1 MQELLEVSLAGTV
14 QEPGRCRA
22 GLIVEAQLFEELLGL
37 PIDSHAETLVA
48 LVIRGE
54 DFCLLLWMCLDQSE
68 LEHFRSLLVT

>member
-14 QEPGRCRA
+14 QEPCRSRT

-54 DFCLLLWMCLDQSE
+54 DFSLLLWLCLDQSE
-68 LEHFRSLLVT
+68 LEHFRRLLVT